1 MSNKIPP
8 PATGLKRVIKAIGY
22 SCQGIT
28 YAWKNEAA
36 FRQETLLF
44 IIATIIALTSNVSNL
59 EKAVLI
65 FSVGFIVIVEILNSA
80 IEAIVDRFG
89 KEFHILSKAAKDMGS
104 AAVFIS
110 LLLAAITWLLIYL
123 PLIQSYLA

>member
-1 MSNKIPP
+1 MSQKIPP
-8 PATGLKRVIKAIGY
+8 PATGITRVIKAAGY
-22 SCQGIT
+22 SWHGII

-36 FRQETLLF
+36 FRQETVLF
-44 IIATIIALTSNVSNL
+44 VIATIIALMSDVSNL

-65 FSVGFIVIVEILNSA
+65 FSVGLVIIIEILNSA
-80 IEAIVDRFG
+80 VEAVVDRFG

-110 LLLAAITWLLIYL
+110 LFLAAITWFLIYF
-123 PLIQSYLA
+123 PLIESYLA